1 MKQYA
6 RTYHA
11 SMTIEMSVLIPMIL
25 MIVMLSILAAFYY
38 HDKNILQGAA
48 YETAVVGS
56 TKMRERDIPTESKL
70 KTLCEERIGRKC
82 ILFGKTQVKVIM
94 EEEEIKVNIV
104 ANKRWFSLKIEKKAK
119 VTDPEKKIR
128 DVRRLKGMGNGA
140 KDND

>member
-1 MKQYA
+1 MKPYV
-6 RTYHA
+6 RTYRA
-11 SMTIEMSVLIPMIL
+11 SMTIEMSVLMPMIL
-25 MIVMLSILAAFYY
+25 TIVMLSILTAFYY

-48 YETAVVGS
+48 YETVVVGS

-82 ILFGKTQVKVIM
+82 ILFGRTQVNVLI
-94 EEEEIKVNIV
+94 EEEEIKVNII

-119 VTDPEKKIR
+119 VTEPEKKIR
-128 DVRRLKGMGNGA
+128 DVRRLKGIANGA

>member
-6 RTYHA
+6 RTYRA

-48 YETAVVGS
+48 YETVVVGS
-56 TKMRERDIPTESKL
+56 TKMRERDILTESKL

-82 ILFGKTQVKVIM
+82 ILFGKTQVKVII
-94 EEEEIKVNIV
+94 EEEEIEVNIV

-119 VTDPEKKIR
+119 VTEPEKKIR